1 MKRTIRININ
11 WLQNITEEKG
21 IKLVKVSPAYS
32 SQQCSQCGAIDE
44 KNRLGEKFSCI
55 ACGYKNDADV
65 NASLNILHRG
75 VYSPS
80 LPQPKQPIEKFQ

>member
-55 ACGYKNDADV
+55 ACGYENDADV

-80 LPQPKQPIEKFQ
+80 TTKNQFVEIFQ